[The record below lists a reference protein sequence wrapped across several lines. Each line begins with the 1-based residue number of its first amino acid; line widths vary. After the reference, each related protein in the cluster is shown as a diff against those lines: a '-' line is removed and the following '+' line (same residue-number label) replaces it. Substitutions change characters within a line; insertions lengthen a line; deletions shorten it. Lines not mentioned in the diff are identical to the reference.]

1 MVMKAYKIYSLLAIC
16 LFITEAKAQKAVQK
30 DLTIEATLNLQVGGA
45 PINFQISEIRMRYFL
60 KNNIAVRTKFAF
72 GYSNS
77 TDYVYNV
84 INPTIPPFT
93 LKSKSSNFNVAL
105 GLEKHFAGTDKLSPY
120 FGGEVGFGL
129 NSNSLNGINTENGQ
143 QYLEG
148 GTFTAQSVGGNS
160 FYTGLVFGVDYYFIP
175 SIYIGAELG
184 YGFAI
189 RNYGT
194 RQIWNSNSA
203 VVVENSLGSGMGF
216 GLEANPGIRI
226 GIKF

>member
-1 MVMKAYKIYSLLAIC
+1 MKPYKIYLFLAIC
-16 LFITEAKAQKAVQK
+16 LFITEANAQKAVQK

-60 KNNIAVRTKFAF
+60 KNNLAVRTKFAF
-72 GYSNS
+72 GYTNS

-84 INPTIPPFT
+84 ITPTIPPFT
-93 LKSKSSNFNVAL
+93 LKSKSSNFNFAL
-105 GLEKHFAGTDKLSPY
+105 GLEKHFTGTDKLSPY

-148 GTFTAQSVGGNS
+148 GTFTAQTVGGNN
-160 FYTGLVFGVDYYFIP
+160 FYAGLVFGADYYFIS

-189 RNYGT
+189 ENYNWY
-194 RQIWNSNSA
+194 QILIIICLNNT
-203 VVVENSLGSGMGF
+203 VKRINILFFSLSI
-216 GLEANPGIRI
+216 GLLM
-226 GIKF
+226 IKFVYYSK

>member
-1 MVMKAYKIYSLLAIC
+1 MKAYKIYSLIAIC
-16 LFITEAKAQKAVQK
+16 LFIAEANAQKAVQK

-72 GYSNS
+72 NFLNN
-77 TDYVYNV
+77 TDYDYNV
-84 INPTIPPFT
+84 ITPNIPPFT
-93 LKSKSSNFNVAL
+93 LKSESSNFNVAL
-105 GLEKHFAGTDKLSPY
+105 GLEKHFTGTDKLSPY

-143 QYLEG
+143 YYSEG
-148 GTFTAQSVGGNS
+148 GTFTSQTVGGNN
-160 FYTGLVFGVDYYFIP
+160 FYAGLVFGADYYFIQ

-189 RNYGT
+189 NNYGKRET
-194 RQIWNSNSA
+194 WNSSSTSI
-203 VVVENSLGSGMGF
+203 VKNSLGSGMGF
-216 GLEANPGIRI
+216 GLQANPGIRI

>member
-1 MVMKAYKIYSLLAIC
+1 MKAYKFYSLIAIC
-16 LFITEAKAQKAVQK
+16 LFIAEANAQKAVQK

-72 GYSNS
+72 NFLNN

-84 INPTIPPFT
+84 ITPNIPPFT
-93 LKSKSSNFNVAL
+93 LKSESSNFNVAL
-105 GLEKHFAGTDKLSPY
+105 GLEKHFTGTDKLSPY

-143 QYLEG
+143 YYSEG
-148 GTFTAQSVGGNS
+148 GTFTSQTVGGNN
-160 FYTGLVFGVDYYFIP
+160 FYAGLVFGADYYFIQ

-189 RNYGT
+189 NNYGKRET
-194 RQIWNSNSA
+194 WNSSSTSI
-203 VVVENSLGSGMGF
+203 VKNSLGSGMGF
-216 GLEANPGIRI
+216 GLQANPGIRI

>member
-1 MVMKAYKIYSLLAIC
+1 M
-16 LFITEAKAQKAVQK
+16 
-30 DLTIEATLNLQVGGA
+30 
-45 PINFQISEIRMRYFL
+45 
-60 KNNIAVRTKFAF
+60 
-72 GYSNS
+72 
-77 TDYVYNV
+77 YNV
-84 INPTIPPFT
+84 ITPTIAPFT

-105 GLEKHFAGTDKLSPY
+105 GLEKHFTGTDKLSPY

-148 GTFTAQSVGGNS
+148 GTFTAQTVGGNN
-160 FYTGLVFGVDYYFIP
+160 FYAGLVFGADYYFIS

-189 RNYGT
+189 ENYGK
-194 RQIWNSNSA
+194 RQIWNSNSTE
-203 VVVENSLGSGMGF
+203 VVENSLGSGMGF
-216 GLEANPGIRI
+216 GLQANPGIRI